1 MSLPGADPN
10 RYRYSP
16 ERLKKAWSSQ
26 DEVSTHVRQGRR
38 QSGKGRAVWA
48 EAPSRDR
55 LQQPLGLALTSRN
68 PGQGGGG
75 VCVLGI
81 LSLCCP
87 PPGTFGQ
94 PTFSKALGMLVAQA
108 LAAFFAPR
116 PREPP
121 LHRSGESAGSS
132 AASRVG
138 PGPAAGEQRQG
149 VGKTSPTSSGID
161 SRREIFA
168 LGLGGKFRLPLLG
181 FP

>member
-1 MSLPGADPN
+1 MCARAAGSLVRGGLCGQRHLHGTDCSSLWGWL
-10 RYRYSP
+10 SP
-16 ERLKKAWSSQ
+16 PEIL
-26 DEVSTHVRQGRR
+26 GRV
-38 QSGKGRAVWA
+38 A
-48 EAPSRDR
+48 
-55 LQQPLGLALTSRN
+55 
-68 PGQGGGG
+68 G
-75 VCVLGI
+75 VCVCWAS
-81 LSLCCP
+81 SLCAALP
-87 PPGTFGQ
+87 RGTFGQ

-121 LHRSGESAGSS
+121 LHRSGESAGSN